1 MLKKLVRFTAVSL
14 FCICSLA
21 TPAYANNDLLKML
34 YEKEVKRKKRDKP
47 FSLVGEFG
55 LLTASGNTNTTT
67 FKSSLTA
74 DHELSKWSNKYF
86 SEFIYKRND
95 GSDQN
100 SGTVTAQRFLAT
112 VQLDYKLAT
121 DKDRLFIYAEYDD
134 DRFNGFRY
142 QAAAAAGYS
151 TIAWKNQE
159 GQFRYSIG
167 PGYSLSQKEERDE
180 RNSSYFTTIK
190 ETIIRASV
198 DYRYKMSE
206 NARFRQFFSAEAGE
220 QNKRSRSETSLTTN
234 LVDSLAMK
242 FSFVMIYN
250 EADFNLNN
258 NLSTETSISLVYQF
272 F

>member
-1 MLKKLVRFTAVSL
+1 MLKFLVRFTIVNL
-14 FCICSLA
+14 FYLCA
-21 TPAYANNDLLKML
+21 MVPTVHADNDLLKLL
-34 YEKEVKRKKRDKP
+34 YEKEVKRNKRDKP
-47 FSLVGEFG
+47 FSLTGEFG

-74 DHELSKWSNKYF
+74 DHELKKWSNKYF

-95 GSDQN
+95 SSDSD

-112 VQLDYKLAT
+112 IQLDYKLAT
-121 DKDRLFIYAEYDD
+121 QKDRLFIYAEYDD

-151 TIAWKNQE
+151 TIAWKNE
-159 GQFRYSIG
+159 GSQFRYSIG
-167 PGYSLSQKEERDE
+167 PGYSLSQKEERNDH
-180 RNSSYFTTIK
+180 NQSYFKTIK
-190 ETIIRASV
+190 ETIVRASL
-198 DYRYKMSE
+198 DYRYKLSE
-206 NARFRQFFSAEAGE
+206 NARFRQFLSAEAGE

>member
-1 MLKKLVRFTAVSL
+1 MTN
-14 FCICSLA
+14 
-21 TPAYANNDLLKML
+21 PAYANNDILKML

-74 DHELSKWSNKYF
+74 DHEMTKWSNKYF

-95 GSDQN
+95 GSGDR

-121 DKDRLFIYAEYDD
+121 EKDRLFIYAEYDD

-151 TIAWKNQE
+151 TIAWKNSD

-167 PGYSLSQKEERDE
+167 PGYSFSQKYEVDE
-180 RNSSYFTTIK
+180 SNESYFKTIK
-190 ETIIRASV
+190 ETIVRASL

-206 NARFRQFFSAEAGE
+206 HARFRQFFSAEAGE

-250 EADFNLNN
+250 EADFNLND